1 MTRAR
6 DIAAGT
12 IFTGA
17 DHTKLDGIATGATA
31 YVHPTGAGNQ
41 HVPAA
46 GATGQLL
53 QYASAGTAAWATFSA
68 GYEQVTFP
76 SNWASPSE
84 TFNSSGTYTKPSGVA
99 DDDYIWIYLVGGGG
113 AGCSSGRANGSRA
126 GNTAVYVGGSAGGSA
141 ILLYGKAKFFTGGAM
156 IVGAAYPFS
165 AIPSGGSFYYNP
177 TVGNPS
183 TFTLTSSNGSI
194 AYSTNDGDDSNVS
207 DVSSKVIQVDGAGS
221 VSDDYLHSQV
231 SSPTVFSLDTVTT
244 PILSANAFVMG
255 SIQSGNNVS
264 TTQQTSVF
272 AGGNAGARPYNYNSL
287 PTIAQGTSVLA
298 GAGGILNGTD
308 GQFPGGAGR
317 SVTGSGV
324 GGDGAAGQ
332 IRIYHV

>member
-1 MTRAR
+1 
-6 DIAAGT
+6 
-12 IFTGA
+12 
-17 DHTKLDGIATGATA
+17 
-31 YVHPTGAGNQ
+31 
-41 HVPAA
+41 
-46 GATGQLL
+46 
-53 QYASAGTAAWATFSA
+53 
-68 GYEQVTFP
+68 
-76 SNWASPSE
+76 
-84 TFNSSGTYTKPSGVA
+84 
-99 DDDYIWIYLVGGGG
+99 
-113 AGCSSGRANGSRA
+113 
-126 GNTAVYVGGSAGGSA
+126 
-141 ILLYGKAKFFTGGAM
+141 M

-165 AIPSGGSFYYNP
+165 AIPINVNFYYNGS
-177 TVGNPS
+177 VGNPS
-183 TFTLTSSNGSI
+183 TFTLTNSNGAV
-194 AYSTNDGDDSNVS
+194 AYSTNNGDGSNVS